1 MTAVATWI
9 RQVRCL
15 DPLTGVDQ
23 LACVGIQA
31 GRIAAI
37 APPDTPLPGDWPGDT
52 AVVDGTGC
60 VLMPGLVDLYSHSG
74 EPGHEDRE
82 TLDSLMAGAIAGG
95 FTRVGIL
102 PDTVPPLD
110 HPSALRSLLEQADT
124 ASLNPRPQ
132 LLPWAALTQGD
143 EGEQMTELR
152 ELAQCRDLGLAGF
165 THSAALNNWPLLR
178 RLLEYGR
185 PFGVPIA
192 LWPWHQ
198 ELAGQGVAREGP
210 LAQAAGLTP
219 QPAMAETV
227 PVAALLELVAET
239 GTPIHLMRLSTAR
252 SVALVAQAKE
262 RGLPVTASVSWLHLL
277 LSTQDLLSY
286 DPHLRLNPPLGN
298 PEDQAALVEG
308 VRTGVIDA
316 IAVDHTPHTYEDKTV
331 AFDQAP
337 PGAIGLELA
346 LPILWQ
352 RFVASGDWPALTL
365 VQAISTRPAQC
376 LGLSPA
382 TLVPQAPG
390 EAVLFNP
397 EVRWTATPDALRSR
411 SHNTPFLHQAV
422 QGQVRQVW
430 TP

>member
-15 DPLTGVDQ
+15 DPLTGVDK

-31 GRIAAI
+31 GHIAAI
-37 APPDTPLPGDWPGDT
+37 APPDAPLPEGWPVDT
-52 AVVDGTGC
+52 VMVDGTGC
-60 VLMPGLVDLYSHSG
+60 VLMPGLMDLYSHSG
-74 EPGHEDRE
+74 EPGHEERE

-110 HPSALRSLLEQADT
+110 HPGALRSLLEQANT
-124 ASLNPRPQ
+124 TSLNPRPQ
-132 LLPWAALTQGD
+132 LLPWAALTQGNA
-143 EGEQMTELR
+143 GAQMAEVG
-152 ELAQCRDLGLAGF
+152 ELARERDLGLAGF
-165 THSAALNNWPLLR
+165 THSTALTHWPLLL
-178 RLLEYGR
+178 RLLEYLR
-185 PFGVPIA
+185 PLGLPIA

-198 ELAGQGVAREGP
+198 ALARNGVAREGT
-210 LAQAAGLTP
+210 LAQAAGLTT

-227 PVAALLELVAET
+227 PVAALLELAAEI

-252 SVALVAQAKE
+252 SVELVAQAKQ

-277 LSTQDLLSY
+277 FSTQDLLGY

-308 VRTGVIDA
+308 LRTGIIDA

-352 RFVASGDWPALTL
+352 RFVASGAWSALTL
-365 VQAISTRPAQC
+365 VQALSTRPAQC
-376 LGLSPA
+376 LSLTPA
-382 TLVPQAPG
+382 TLTPEAPG
-390 EAVLFNP
+390 EAVLLDP
-397 EVRWTATPDALRSR
+397 EARWSATPDTLRSR
-411 SHNTPFLHQAV
+411 SHNTPFLHQSI

>member
-23 LACVGIQA
+23 LACVGIQS

-37 APPDTPLPGDWPGDT
+37 APPDTPLPGDWPRD
-52 AVVDGTGC
+52 AAVDGTGC

-82 TLDSLMAGAIAGG
+82 TLESLMAGAMAGG

-110 HPSALRSLLEQADT
+110 HPSALRSLLKQAG
-124 ASLNPRPQ
+124 ASAPNPSPQ

-143 EGEQMTELR
+143 GGEHMTELR
-152 ELAQCRDLGLAGF
+152 ELALGHDLGLAGF

-178 RLLEYGR
+178 RLLEYLR
-185 PFGVPIA
+185 PLGVPIA
-192 LWPWHQ
+192 LWPWHRD
-198 ELAGQGVAREGP
+198 LAGNGVAREGT
-210 LAQAAGLTP
+210 LAQAAGLAT

-227 PVAALLELVAET
+227 PVAALLELAAEI

-252 SVALVAQAKE
+252 SVKLVAQAKAQ
-262 RGLPVTASVSWLHLL
+262 GVPVTASVSWLHLL
-277 LSTQDLLSY
+277 FSTQDLLSY

-308 VRTGVIDA
+308 VGTGAIDA

-352 RFVASGDWPALTL
+352 RFVASGTWSALTL
-365 VQAISTRPAQC
+365 VQALSTRPAQC
-376 LGLSPA
+376 LGLPPA
-382 TLVPQAPG
+382 TLAPQSPG
-390 EAVLFNP
+390 EAVLFDP
-397 EVRWTATPDALRSR
+397 EARWSATPDTLRSR
-411 SHNTPFLHQAV
+411 SHNTPFLHQTIP
-422 QGQVRQVW
+422 GQVRQVW